1 MAGIEQELRDRLTV
15 AFAAVAGTPGTTED
29 PAVQRSQRADYQCN
43 ATLALARR
51 LNADPRELAARVV
64 AAAELDDLCSAV
76 EISGPGF
83 INLTVSDTALGA
95 RLSGLQAGE
104 RLGVSTVDNPETVVV
119 DYSAPTAAK
128 EMHVGHLRSTV
139 IGDAAVRLLEWLG
152 HRVVRQNHIGDW
164 GTPFGMILEHLLD
177 TGAPPAADG
186 LTAFYAA
193 ARAEF
198 DASEEFRQRAR
209 HRVVLLQAGDEPTM
223 RLWQSLI
230 EISQRYF
237 MSLYDRLDVRL
248 QESDFVGES
257 AYNAELDG
265 IVADLDRL
273 GLLRRSDG
281 AECVFPPG
289 FTNRE
294 GQPLPLIV
302 RKGDG
307 GYGYAATDLAALR
320 HRVEHLKATRLLYVV
335 GLPQRQHFAM
345 VFAAAAE
352 AGWLAPPVRA
362 THVGFGSVLG
372 PDGKLLRSRTGDA
385 VKLTDLLDEAVERA
399 AAVIRDDTIRA
410 EVAQAVGIG
419 ALKYADLSNDRTKDY
434 VFDFDR
440 MLSHNG
446 NTSVYL
452 QYAHVR
458 IRSIFRQA
466 GAAGPV
472 GAVTV
477 AAPAEHALALE
488 LLTFPVVVEQVAQT
502 LEFHR
507 LTGYLYGLS
516 TTFTAF
522 YEQCP
527 VLKSPEPAR
536 GSRLA
541 LCDLTARVLRTGLG
555 LLGIATP
562 DRM

>member
-1 MAGIEQELRDRLTV
+1 MAGIEQELRDRLAI
-15 AFAAVAGTPGTTED
+15 AFAAVANIPED
-29 PAVQRSQRADYQCN
+29 PAVQRSQRADYQSN
-43 ATLALARR
+43 AALALARR

-64 AAAELDDLCSAV
+64 AAAGLDDLCSAV

-83 INLTVSDTALGA
+83 INLTISDAVLGE
-95 RLSGLQAGE
+95 RLAGLLPGD
-104 RLGVSTVDNPETVVV
+104 RLGVSTVDDPETVVV

-198 DASEEFRQRAR
+198 DVSEEFRQRAR
-209 HRVVLLQAGDEPTM
+209 HRVVLLQSGDEPTL
-223 RLWQSLI
+223 RLWHSLI

-237 MSLYDRLDVRL
+237 MSVYDRLGVRL
-248 QESDFVGES
+248 EESDFVGES

-265 IVADLDRL
+265 IVADLGRL
-273 GLLRRSDG
+273 GLLRSSDG
-281 AECVFPPG
+281 ADCVFPPG
-289 FTNRE
+289 FTNRD

-320 HRVEHLKATRLLYVV
+320 YRVEHLKATRLLYVV
-335 GLPQRQHFAM
+335 GLPQRLHFAM
-345 VFAAAAE
+345 VFATAAD
-352 AGWLAPPVRA
+352 AGWLTPPVRA

-372 PDGKLLRSRTGDA
+372 PDGKVLRSRDGGA
-385 VKLTDLLDEAVERA
+385 VKLTDLLDEAVARA

-410 EVAQAVGIG
+410 EVAQAVGMG
-419 ALKYADLSNDRTKDY
+419 AVKYADLSNDRSKDY

-458 IRSIFRQA
+458 IRSILQKA
-466 GAAGPV
+466 GAEGAG

-488 LLTFPVVVEQVAQT
+488 LLTFPVVVEQVAET

-507 LTGYLYGLS
+507 LTGYLYGLA
-516 TTFTAF
+516 TTFTTF
-522 YEQCP
+522 YESCT
-527 VLKSPEPAR
+527 VLKAPEPAR
-536 GSRLA
+536 SSRLA
-541 LCDLTARVLRTGLG
+541 LCDLTARILRTGLG
-555 LLGIATP
+555 MLGIATP